1 MKPHESGSAML
12 ISEAARRAGVSRD
25 TVRLY
30 TRLGLVTCAMRPAG
44 IRTYADY
51 DDATVE
57 LIQNIKVAQSIGFTL
72 AELVPISAAYV
83 AGRLNDDEQRQ
94 LLETKLAEIEDRR
107 RKLDQMSGFL
117 RSKLDDLPPRTN

>member
-1 MKPHESGSAML
+1 MSRGASPARQCREPGSAML
-12 ISEAARRAGVSRD
+12 IREAARGAGATPN
-25 TVRLY
+25 TVRLSP
-30 TRLGLVTCAMRPAG
+30 RLGLVTCALRPAG
-44 IRTYADY
+44 SRTYADY

-107 RKLDQMSGFL
+107 RKLDQMS
-117 RSKLDDLPPRTN
+117 

>member
-1 MKPHESGSAML
+1 ML
-12 ISEAARRAGVSRD
+12 IGEAARRAGVSRD

-44 IRTYADY
+44 SRTYADY

-72 AELVPISAAYV
+72 AELVPIAAAYV
-83 AGRLNDDEQRQ
+83 AGRLDDDEQRQ
-94 LLETKLAEIEDRR
+94 LLEVKLAEIEDRR
-107 RKLDQMSGFL
+107 HKLDQMSGFL
-117 RSKLDDLPPRTN
+117 RSKLDDLPPRMD